1 MTEWKENK
9 MPESKLTDSAENTYD
24 DHFNFYEVKE
34 KHWKIGQIAKLFG
47 INVQTL
53 HYYDE
58 IALFSPHF
66 RDDQTGY
73 RYYSQT
79 QIYHLAN
86 IIYLRKQGYS
96 IEDIKEYIENL
107 TFKGRAANLQTQA
120 ESLEEE
126 ARRLLTIS
134 KTIKGKMDFIDN
146 SDYKEKLDLIEVAD
160 IEERH
165 YIEIGPEKDLYVS
178 EIFYFYPTIAIY
190 RPDAKIFC
198 VYLKDD
204 VEFFENISLIADT
217 ESLKRFHKVF
227 PPAKVLRAFH
237 VGRYERIGERVV
249 EMLAFAREND
259 LDLQNFSIHYNI
271 VDQFVESDSS
281 RYVTEIQIPL
291 KQGTGV

>member
-1 MTEWKENK
+1 MTGWKENS
-9 MPESKLTDSAENTYD
+9 MLEIREID
-24 DHFNFYEVKE
+24 DASNISEETNAFYEVEE

-58 IALFSPHF
+58 IGLFSPHF

-73 RYYSQT
+73 RYYRQT

-96 IEDIKEYIENL
+96 IEDIKDYIENL

-120 ESLEEE
+120 ESLEVE
-126 ARRLLTIS
+126 AQRLLSIS
-134 KTIKGKMDFIDN
+134 KTIKGKMNFIDN
-146 SDYKEKLDLIEVAD
+146 SDYKEKLDIIEIAA

-178 EIFYFYPTIAIY
+178 EIFYFFPTIAIY

-198 VYLKDD
+198 AYLENYA
-204 VEFFENISLIADT
+204 EFFDDISLIADT
-217 ESLKRFHKVF
+217 ESLKRFHKIF

-237 VGRYERIGERVV
+237 VGRYERIGERVI
-249 EMLAFAREND
+249 EMLAFAKKNN

-271 VDQFVESDSS
+271 VDQFVESDSN

-291 KQGTGV
+291 K